1 MSALHEG
8 WRGLRPA
15 PVLLALSAGLAL
27 PGALVIAGV
36 LPLWTLGAAAVAL
49 LALAS
54 GDALAL
60 RGQASPEV
68 RRALPT
74 VVPVGV
80 EREVALT
87 LRRLGRSAQT
97 LEVHDLHPGG
107 WAAHDL
113 PQRIRLADARPL
125 TLHYRLTPA
134 ERGPARFEG
143 VALRLCSPLGLWQ
156 QLRTVAP
163 AADLRVFPNF
173 APLARLALIGAEQA
187 SRVVG
192 AHLRR
197 RRGEGTEFQQLREY
211 RTGDAMRQIDWKA
224 SQRARKLISREYQD
238 EKNQQLLLLLDSGRR
253 MLARDDALSHF
264 DHALNATLL
273 VAHMALRQ
281 GDAVGLMSFG
291 TELRHVPPSRGA
303 GTVDVLMDAVY
314 DLKPST
320 VASDYPGAAAEL
332 LRRQPRRALLIMVT
346 NVRDEDIDELLL
358 AVQQLKRRH
367 LVCVASL
374 REAIVDR
381 TLAAAPTDADS
392 ALLSAAMALYAEARD
407 RAHAQLRAHGAE
419 VLDVTAAE
427 LPAALVEHYLAIK
440 RAGRL

>member
-1 MSALHEG
+1 M
-8 WRGLRPA
+8 
-15 PVLLALSAGLAL
+15 LLTLIAALAL
-27 PGALVIAGV
+27 PGALVVAG
-36 LPLWTLGAAAVAL
+36 LIPLWKLAALTLLIG
-49 LALAS
+49 ALAA

-60 RGQASPEV
+60 RALPSPEV
-68 RRALPT
+68 RRTLPA

-80 EREVALT
+80 EREVSLT
-87 LRRLGRSAQT
+87 LRRTSRSPQT
-97 LEVHDLHPGG
+97 LDVHDLHPGG
-107 WAAHDL
+107 WTASDL
-113 PQRIRLADARPL
+113 PQRLRLTDARPL

-134 ERGPARFEG
+134 ERGPARFDG
-143 VALRLCSPLGLWQ
+143 VALRLRSPLGLWQ
-156 QLRTVAP
+156 QLRVTGP
-163 AADLRVFPNF
+163 EAALRVFPNF

-281 GDAVGLMSFG
+281 GDAVGLMCFG
-291 TELRHVPPSRGA
+291 SELRHVPPSRGP

-314 DLKPST
+314 DLKPSM

-381 TLAAAPTDADS
+381 TLADPPTDPDS
-392 ALLSAAMALYAEARD
+392 ALLSAAMALYAEART
-407 RAHAQLRAHGAE
+407 RAHAQLRANGAE

>member
-1 MSALHEG
+1 MSALLAD

-15 PVLLALSAGLAL
+15 PLLLALVALLAL
-27 PGALVIAGV
+27 PGALVIAG
-36 LPLWTLGAAAVAL
+36 LIPPWKLAALTLLIG
-49 LALAS
+49 ALAV

-60 RGQASPEV
+60 RAQASPEV
-68 RRALPT
+68 RRTLPA

-80 EREVALT
+80 EREVSLT
-87 LRRLGRSAQT
+87 LRRRGRSVQSID
-97 LEVHDLHPGG
+97 VHDLHPGG
-107 WAAHDL
+107 WTASDL
-113 PQRIRLADARPL
+113 PQHVRLADARPL

-156 QLRTVAP
+156 QLRQVEP
-163 AADLRVFPNF
+163 AADIRVFPNF

-197 RRGEGTEFQQLREY
+197 RRGEGTEFHQLREY

-381 TLAAAPTDADS
+381 TLAAAPTDPDS